1 METSSRRWLA
11 IFAVAALSFTMAAC
25 AGVPSERASE
35 TSSETG
41 GEAAGGAARAEA
53 PESGSEAV
61 GEHAEAE
68 GEHAAPA
75 AGGEETRRESAGE
88 HGGSEGQREGGGSE
102 GGGEHGG
109 SEGSGEH
116 GGSESEG
123 EHGGSE
129 GEGAHDSGEEGE
141 ESGVYIARS
150 EAWDATRRG
159 ARLVLSFNPE
169 TNAFEGTVEN
179 TTAQTLCAVRVEV
192 HLSSGTE
199 LGPTERT
206 DLPSGETTQV
216 SLSTAGEDFE
226 TWTAHPELS
235 RCSGGQ

>member
-1 METSSRRWLA
+1 METSTRRWLA
-11 IFAVAALSFTMAAC
+11 IFAVAALLFTMAAC
-25 AGVPSERASE
+25 AGVPSETASE

-41 GEAAGGAARAEA
+41 GEAARGAARAEA
-53 PESGSEAV
+53 PERGSE
-61 GEHAEAE
+61 E
-68 GEHAAPA
+68 
-75 AGGEETRRESAGE
+75 AGE
-88 HGGSEGQREGGGSE
+88 HGGSEG
-102 GGGEHGG
+102 
-109 SEGSGEH
+109 
-116 GGSESEG
+116 EG

-129 GEGAHDSGEEGE
+129 GEGEHGGSEGEGGHDSGEEGE

-169 TNAFEGTVEN
+169 TNAFEGKVEN
-179 TTAQTLCAVRVEV
+179 TTARTLCAVRVEV

-206 DLPSGETTQV
+206 DLPSGETTEV
-216 SLSTAGEDFE
+216 SLPTAGEDFE

>member
-1 METSSRRWLA
+1 METSTRGWLA
-11 IFAVAALSFTMAAC
+11 IFAAAALSFTMAAC
-25 AGVPSERASE
+25 AGVPSESA
-35 TSSETG
+35 SETG

-53 PESGSEAV
+53 PERGSE
-61 GEHAEAE
+61 EA
-68 GEHAAPA
+68 
-75 AGGEETRRESAGE
+75 
-88 HGGSEGQREGGGSE
+88 
-102 GGGEHGG
+102 
-109 SEGSGEH
+109 
-116 GGSESEG
+116 G

-129 GEGAHDSGEEGE
+129 GEGEHGGSEGDGGHDSGEEGE
-141 ESGVYIARS
+141 ESGVYMARD
-150 EAWDATRRG
+150 ETWDATRRG

-169 TNAFEGTVEN
+169 TNAFEGKVEN

-206 DLPSGETTQV
+206 DLPSGETTEV
-216 SLSTAGEDFE
+216 TLPTAGEDFE

>member
-1 METSSRRWLA
+1 MEKSSRRWLA

-25 AGVPSERASE
+25 AGVPSETASE
-35 TSSETG
+35 TG
-41 GEAAGGAARAEA
+41 AGAAGGAARAEA
-53 PESGSEAV
+53 PESGSEEV

-88 HGGSEGQREGGGSE
+88 HGGSEGEGG
-102 GGGEHGG
+102 
-109 SEGSGEH
+109 
-116 GGSESEG
+116 
-123 EHGGSE
+123 
-129 GEGAHDSGEEGE
+129 HDSGEEGE
-141 ESGVYIARS
+141 ESGVYIARD
-150 EAWDATRRG
+150 ETWDATRRG
-159 ARLVLSFNPE
+159 ARLILSFNSE

-179 TTAQTLCAVRVEV
+179 TTAQILCAVRVEV

-199 LGPTERT
+199 LGPTERA
-206 DLPSGETTQV
+206 DLPSGGTTEV
-216 SLSTAGEDFE
+216 RLPTAGEDFE